1 MKKRNKPIVLTTLL
15 VLMIGAVA
23 FVNFPRDLV
32 AGQHGPGDGHDHGE
46 APKTGNEV
54 QVPDK
59 NSIANSVASSVK
71 GSGGPAADRRR
82 MPGGKPGMPGA
93 PGGEGGGSV
102 IEVQNY
108 APQKPTYNDSTTSTQ
123 WYTDE
128 TPKEAPKG
136 K

>member
-32 AGQHGPGDGHDHGE
+32 AGQHGPGDGHDHGGE
-46 APKTGNEV
+46 APKTGNNV
-54 QVPDK
+54 DVPDK
-59 NSIANSVASSVK
+59 DSIANSVASSVK
-71 GSGGPAADRRR
+71 GSGGPGAGR
-82 MPGGKPGMPGA
+82 PGGPPGRPGKPGMPG
-93 PGGEGGGSV
+93 ENSGSV
-102 IEVQNY
+102 IEVQTY
-108 APQKPTYNDSTTSTQ
+108 APQKPTYNDSATSTQ

-128 TPKEAPKG
+128 APKEAPKS